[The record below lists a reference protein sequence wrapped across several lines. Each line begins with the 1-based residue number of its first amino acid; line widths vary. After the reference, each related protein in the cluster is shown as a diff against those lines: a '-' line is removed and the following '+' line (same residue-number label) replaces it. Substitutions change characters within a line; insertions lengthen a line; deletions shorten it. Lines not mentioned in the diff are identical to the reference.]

1 MPSLTNLTTTAT
13 VENEVPNVSNLV
25 KKKKTD

>member
-25 KKKKTD
+25 KKKKN